1 MKFKKFVVGLI
12 AVSLF
17 IVTACDNS
25 EPIFSVGKA
34 KSIVLERHTGNNGAV
49 KIISVS
55 HENNEYIVKW
65 EISENCESGIDIVN
79 DKNGE
84 IKRGQTSIC

>member
-1 MKFKKFVVGLI
+1 MKFNKFVMGLI
-12 AVSLF
+12 AVILF

-25 EPIFSVGKA
+25 EPFISEERA
-34 KSIVLERHTGNNGAV
+34 KSIVLEEHAGNKGEV

-55 HENNEYIVKW
+55 HENNEYTVKW
-65 EISENCESGIDIVN
+65 EIAENCESGTDIV
-79 DKNGE
+79 DDENGE

>member
-1 MKFKKFVVGLI
+1 MGLI

-25 EPIFSVGKA
+25 EPIISEEKA
-34 KSIVLERHTGNNGAV
+34 KSIVLEHHTGNNGEV

-65 EISENCESGIDIVN
+65 EITENCESGTDIVN